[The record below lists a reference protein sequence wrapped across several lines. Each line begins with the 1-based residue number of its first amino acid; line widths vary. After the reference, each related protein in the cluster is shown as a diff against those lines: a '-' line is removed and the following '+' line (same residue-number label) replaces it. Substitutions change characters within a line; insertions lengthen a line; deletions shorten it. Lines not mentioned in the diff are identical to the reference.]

1 MNFKQKVFS
10 IVLFLSYIFLLVVI
24 FVYNNPLEKDFQ
36 ELAST
41 LQDKKIATLVDD
53 KGHFIV
59 ANEDKFEAWIDLDF
73 MKRRNKYYQYKFLL
87 NQRFNDDELKDK
99 KFLKWGSYET
109 YAQAYLDL
117 GVLNKFSR
125 IYPINVRVYNEIFSL
140 PQVIGKLDKTMY
152 GIEPFLY
159 ENKLLET
166 SDTVKLSID
175 LKMQQIAYEEVLN
188 AVKKEEAEGGI
199 AIIMETNTGKIKASA
214 SIYPWNIGYMG
225 YIEPGSTLKPILM
238 AIAIDQNIININDK
252 FYSGLE
258 YVPLSNI
265 DFVVTESQG
274 YGFGEIG
281 LKETLVYSSNIVI
294 SKIMTKILQEY
305 SNLWLYEQLLNF
317 GFGNKTGIEFKGEIN
332 GVFPHPSEW
341 YAITPYQISLGQGI
355 GITPIQLITAFNVIP
370 NKGKYVKPS
379 FLNDSIPKERLV
391 ISEPTAEMVKDWLG
405 YTVLK
410 GTAKRAYKEG
420 LKIGGKTG
428 TAQKAQGG
436 VGYIEGNYYSLF
448 VGFYPV
454 VNPKYTALV
463 IIDNPKNEFYGGEI
477 AAPVVTN
484 VFYRYFKPSE
494 NNYTDNG
501 KLYFKDIMPNL
512 VGYTPKEAYNILLN
526 LGIDENAIIIT
537 GNGDKVVSQSIEPY
551 SYIDD
556 FKIIQLH
563 TLK

>member
-10 IVLFLSYIFLLVVI
+10 IVLFLSYIFLLVII

-59 ANEDKFEAWIDLDF
+59 TNEEQLEAWIDLDF

-317 GFGNKTGIEFKGEIN
+317 GFGNKTGIEFK
-332 GVFPHPSEW
+332 
-341 YAITPYQISLGQGI
+341 
-355 GITPIQLITAFNVIP
+355 
-370 NKGKYVKPS
+370 
-379 FLNDSIPKERLV
+379 
-391 ISEPTAEMVKDWLG
+391 
-405 YTVLK
+405 
-410 GTAKRAYKEG
+410 
-420 LKIGGKTG
+420 
-428 TAQKAQGG
+428 
-436 VGYIEGNYYSLF
+436 
-448 VGFYPV
+448 
-454 VNPKYTALV
+454 
-463 IIDNPKNEFYGGEI
+463 
-477 AAPVVTN
+477 
-484 VFYRYFKPSE
+484 
-494 NNYTDNG
+494 
-501 KLYFKDIMPNL
+501 
-512 VGYTPKEAYNILLN
+512 
-526 LGIDENAIIIT
+526 
-537 GNGDKVVSQSIEPY
+537 
-551 SYIDD
+551 
-556 FKIIQLH
+556 
-563 TLK
+563 

>member
-1 MNFKQKVFS
+1 
-10 IVLFLSYIFLLVVI
+10 
-24 FVYNNPLEKDFQ
+24 LEKDFK
-36 ELAST
+36 ELSTT
-41 LQDKKIATLVDD
+41 LQSEKLATLVDD
-53 KGHFIV
+53 KGHFLV
-59 ANEDKFEAWIDLDF
+59 TNEEKFEAWIDLEF

-87 NQRFNDDELKDK
+87 NQKFNDEELKDK
-99 KFLKWGSYET
+99 KFLKWGTYET
-109 YAQAYLDL
+109 YAEAYLDL
-117 GVLNKFSR
+117 GVLNNFSR
-125 IYPINVRVYNEIFSL
+125 IYPVNIRVYNEIFSL
-140 PQVIGKLDKTMY
+140 PQVLGKIDKTVY

-159 ENKLLET
+159 EKKLLE
-166 SDTVKLSID
+166 SNDTIRLSID
-175 LKMQQIAYEEVLN
+175 LKMQQIAYEEVSK
-188 AVKKEEAEGGI
+188 AVEKEGAEGGI

-238 AIAIDQNIININDK
+238 SIALDQNVVNYNDK

-258 YVPLSNI
+258 YVPTNNPNFKI
-265 DFVVTESQG
+265 TESQG

-305 SNLWLYEQLLNF
+305 SELWLYEQLLGF
-317 GFGNKTGIEFKGEIN
+317 GFGNKTGVEFKGEIN

-355 GITPIQLITAFNVIP
+355 GVTPIQLIAAFNVVP

-379 FLNDSIPKERLV
+379 FLKDSNPKERLV
-391 ISEPTAEMVKDWLG
+391 ISEPTAETVKDWLG

-428 TAQKAQGG
+428 TAQKAQSGI
-436 VGYIEGNYYSLF
+436 GYIEGNYYSLF

-463 IIDNPKNEFYGGEI
+463 IIDNPKDEFYGGEV

-484 VFYRYFKPSE
+484 IFYRYFKPSE
-494 NNYTDNG
+494 NNFTDNIQV
-501 KLYFKDIMPNL
+501 YFKNIMPNL
-512 VGYTPKEAYNILLN
+512 IGYSPKEAFNVLLN
-526 LGIDENAIIIT
+526 LGIDENSIIIT

-551 SYIDD
+551 SYLDD

-563 TLK
+563 TLN

>member
-1 MNFKQKVFS
+1 MSFKQKVFS
-10 IVLFLSYIFLLVVI
+10 IVLFLSYIFLLVII

-59 ANEDKFEAWIDLDF
+59 TNEEQFEAWIDLDF

-99 KFLKWGSYET
+99 KFLKWGTYET

-125 IYPINVRVYNEIFSL
+125 IYPINVRIYNDIFSL
-140 PQVIGKLDKTMY
+140 PQVIGKLDKTIY

-159 ENKLLET
+159 ENKLLEKSET
-166 SDTVKLSID
+166 IKLSLD

-188 AVKKEEAEGGI
+188 AVKKEGAEGGI

-238 AIAIDQNIININDK
+238 SIAIDQNVVNLNDK

-258 YVPLSNI
+258 YIPTTNQN
-265 DFVVTESQG
+265 FVITESQG

-355 GITPIQLITAFNVIP
+355 GVTPIQLIAAFNVIP

-379 FLNDSIPKERLV
+379 FLNDSIPKDRLV
-391 ISEPTAEMVKDWLG
+391 ISEPTAQIVKDWLG

-410 GTAKRAYKEG
+410 GTAKKAYKEG
-420 LKIGGKTG
+420 LRIGGKTG
-428 TAQKAQGG
+428 TAQKAQSG
-436 VGYIEGNYYSLF
+436 VELKWSKILF
-448 VGFYPV
+448 
-454 VNPKYTALV
+454 
-463 IIDNPKNEFYGGEI
+463 
-477 AAPVVTN
+477 
-484 VFYRYFKPSE
+484 
-494 NNYTDNG
+494 
-501 KLYFKDIMPNL
+501 
-512 VGYTPKEAYNILLN
+512 LL
-526 LGIDENAIIIT
+526 L
-537 GNGDKVVSQSIEPY
+537 
-551 SYIDD
+551 
-556 FKIIQLH
+556 
-563 TLK
+563 